1 MTKIPVW
8 QMIHE
13 AVNAMTKEV
22 FSVDDIRSYP
32 DQLPRFFNVSI
43 MGSSCSVARPSKS
56 VTGTSKSQ

>member
-22 FSVDDIRSYP
+22 SPEQAKTPAFTTLLSGFLV
-32 DQLPRFFNVSI
+32 
-43 MGSSCSVARPSKS
+43 
-56 VTGTSKSQ
+56 

>member
-22 FSVDDIRSYP
+22 FSVDDIRLY
-32 DQLPRFFNVSI
+32 LEHF
-43 MGSSCSVARPSKS
+43 SV
-56 VTGTSKSQ
+56 VYGTIGFRHMPVL